1 MDVWRSPFV
10 GLVTVASTLLRT
22 RVTIPWHLLH
32 LQRYLVY
39 QDTLTFLWGGS
50 LPEEGRHVQNLYLEY
65 A

>member
-50 LPEEGRHVQNLYLEY
+50 LPEEG
-65 A
+65 